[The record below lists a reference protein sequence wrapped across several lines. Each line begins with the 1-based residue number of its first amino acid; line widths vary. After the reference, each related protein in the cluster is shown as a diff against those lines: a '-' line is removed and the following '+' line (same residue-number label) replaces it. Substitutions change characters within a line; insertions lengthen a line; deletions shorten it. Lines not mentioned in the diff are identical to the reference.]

1 MLSVGGRLLGE
12 SMAAECGSRATITL
26 VMESARVDWR
36 RLEGEE
42 GPARAS
48 WRGKGGRERD
58 LDLVFLA
65 NGREEPGW
73 RAMARRDGEVSA
85 GEEGDDMVSV
95 RRVAVAAVLR

>member
-12 SMAAECGSRATITL
+12 SMAAEYGSRDDIALL
-26 VMESARVDWR
+26 VESARLDWR
-36 RLEGEE
+36 RLGGEE

-48 WRGKGGRERD
+48 RRGNGGRERD

-85 GEEGDDMVSV
+85 GEEGEDMVSV
-95 RRVAVAAVLR
+95 RRWAVAAEL